1 MSKTDEDT
9 FYDLKKDELIL
20 LAEHLE
26 LEVRKAI
33 QHIIVKLLVN
43 VKAFKETML
52 ETMSETYGAYDVEM
66 KQLQFELDLKKLEMQ
81 ERLKW
86 EEKERQ
92 ERMEEKEQRER
103 LEKRDLALQHE
114 LEMKKLEVQMKLGLD
129 FNSEKSSEKFDVA
142 KYI

>member
-1 MSKTDEDT
+1 MSKIDEDT
-9 FYDLKKDELIL
+9 FYDL
-20 LAEHLE
+20 HLE

-33 QHIIVKLLVN
+33 QHIIAKLLVN

-81 ERLKW
+81 ETLKR

-92 ERMEEKEQRER
+92 ERMEEKERRER
-103 LEKRDLALQHE
+103 LEKER
-114 LEMKKLEVQMKLGLD
+114 LG
-129 FNSEKSSEKFDVA
+129 VA
-142 KYI
+142 A